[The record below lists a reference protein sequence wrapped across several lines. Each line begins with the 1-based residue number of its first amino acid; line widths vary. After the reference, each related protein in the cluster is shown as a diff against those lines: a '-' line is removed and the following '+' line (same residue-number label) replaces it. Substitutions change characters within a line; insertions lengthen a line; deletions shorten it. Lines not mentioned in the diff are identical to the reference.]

1 MKKQSKL
8 SRTVAAGLACA
19 LVLSSN
25 PIDAS
30 AAKAPSWGKTV
41 KTMTVGK
48 KYTFTVKNKPAGG
61 KVSFSSSKKAV
72 ATVTAK
78 GVVTAKSKG
87 KTVIKA
93 VVKNKKKKTVK
104 TLKKT
109 VTVNAKRVVAT
120 AKPTATPTTPTTP
133 TPSTSTTPVV
143 PTVVPEVTPTMAPTA
158 TPITSNNDKNWAL
171 VIDANDKTLIADG
184 GDNTVLTF
192 KMINTKTQKVDT
204 AANDITLDVRTSY
217 GQLSNPSITIKNG
230 TGTLVLNSEF
240 SAKEITT
247 KVTADISRQSNNGT
261 DLVGKVFGETYITF
275 EPFKISEDKSP
286 KLVKAESAQA
296 DRVTLFF
303 DREVSIEDFVV
314 KNAATGTYKVVDGK
328 QVFIANSANKPIFTI
343 SQKVNGEAKPV
354 EYPVVGLA
362 TVNGDHGTVANK
374 KALQLL
380 IAEDNVLDD
389 NNRVYVNYTNKPC
402 GINTNISFI
411 LTDAKNPEVTAIE
424 SAGMKKIK
432 VTFSEAIPATQNT
445 EKARYTINGSTYKLG
460 NATYGTYNPATAED
474 NRAVVMLTLGKNDKG
489 IQSYFRAGTAKL
501 AVTNVIDYAGITD
514 IGKNVISNQVKDF
527 EITEDANKP
536 VANITVE
543 SPEQYRVKFTGDK
556 NEKECPIFFTE
567 DKNKTQIDAVEYFS
581 KALKV
586 KVGGK
591 YISLMDTVSTFNSK
605 VELGTEEGKKVKP
618 TLEAGLNS
626 FLKVTQVSDG
636 EFVIELT
643 EDWTKFYTTS
653 LTNRNYYND
662 LYQFE
667 LPEDTVYNDNNG
679 LTNDTVIKLD
689 LNSEGS
695 PMNQQDDV
703 SPQIQAIMQT
713 DEDQYFAVQMSEPVA
728 FSKDGKESNNITLA
742 ETQSLQ
748 IAKAEFKGNE
758 PNGDVVTFDGA
769 VCGYYDTETK
779 KKTDT
784 LLQVE
789 ALYKGKTIQQLV
801 DEGYGTS
808 WTIALT
814 YVYDDVKNAAETK
827 VARFEVQPTSGLFSF
842 EYVKGTTAAV
852 NKKENDIITV
862 KLTQGVAE
870 NSEPLDIT
878 RWKLDGYNFPTDS
891 SVEVDKQT
899 GNEYVGYYVLVF
911 TVPAGTLRTKKSYVL
926 NVDKSIKS
934 IKGNTLIGSFENEF
948 VADAN

>member
-30 AAKAPSWGKTV
+30 AAKVPSWGKTV

-109 VTVNAKRVVAT
+109 VTVNAKSVVAT
-120 AKPTATPTTPTTP
+120 AKPKPTATVEPT
-133 TPSTSTTPVV
+133 TSTTPVV
-143 PTVVPEVTPTMAPTA
+143 PTVVPEVTPTVAPTA

-171 VIDANDKTLIADG
+171 VIDANDKTLVADG

-204 AANDITLDVRTSY
+204 SANDITLDVRTSY

-314 KNAATGTYKVVDGK
+314 KNAATGTYKVVNGK

-343 SQKVNGEAKPV
+343 SQKVNGEAEPV
-354 EYPVVGLA
+354 EYSVVGLA
-362 TVNGDHGTVANK
+362 TVNADHGTVANK

-474 NRAVVMLTLGKNDKG
+474 NRAVVMLTLGKDDKG

-556 NEKECPIFFTE
+556 NGKECPVFFTE

-605 VELGTEEGKKVKP
+605 VELGTEDGKKVKP

-626 FLKVTQVSDG
+626 FLKVTQISDG

-679 LTNDTVIKLD
+679 LTNDAVIKLD

-748 IAKAEFKGNE
+748 IAKAEFKGKE

-827 VARFEVQPTSGLFSF
+827 VASFEVQPTSGLFSF

>member
-109 VTVNAKRVVAT
+109 VTVNAKSVVPT
-120 AKPTATPTTPTTP
+120 AKPTATVTVEPTTSTTP
-133 TPSTSTTPVV
+133 STTPVV

-204 AANDITLDVRTSY
+204 SANDITLDVFSSF
-217 GQLSNPSITIKNG
+217 GQLSNTSVTIKNG

-240 SAKEITT
+240 SAKELTT

-261 DLVGKVFGETYITF
+261 DLVGKVSGETFITF

-286 KLVKAESAQA
+286 KLVKAESDQA

-303 DREVSIEDFVV
+303 DREVSIDDFVV
-314 KNAATGTYKVVDGK
+314 KNAATGTYKVSNGK
-328 QVFIANSANKPIFTI
+328 QVFFANSANSPVFTI
-343 SQKVNGEAKPV
+343 SQTVSGKTVK
-354 EYPVVGLA
+354 YPIVGMA
-362 TVNGDHGTVANK
+362 TVKNDDGTVANK

-380 IAEDNVLDD
+380 IAEDSALDD
-389 NNRVYVNYTNKPC
+389 NNKVSVNYTNKAC
-402 GINTNISFI
+402 GINTNASFI
-411 LTDAKNPEVTAIE
+411 LTDTKKPQFTAIE
-424 SAGMKKIK
+424 SVGMKKIK
-432 VTFSEAIPATQNT
+432 ITFSEAIPATQNT
-445 EKARYTINGSTYKLG
+445 EKAKYTINGSIYKDG
-460 NATYGTYNPATAED
+460 AVTYGTYKPATAED
-474 NRAVVMLTLGKNDKG
+474 DRAVVMLTLGKDDKG
-489 IQSYFRAGTAKL
+489 LQTYFKAGTAKL

-514 IGKNVISNQVKDF
+514 VGRNVISNQSKDF
-527 EITEDANKP
+527 TVTEDANRP

-556 NEKECPIFFTE
+556 TGKECPVFFTE

-586 KVGGK
+586 KVGDK
-591 YISLMDTVSTFNSK
+591 YISLMDTVNTFNSK

-679 LTNDTVIKLD
+679 LTNDAVIKLD
-689 LNSEGS
+689 LNTTGS

-748 IAKAEFKGNE
+748 VAKAEFKGKKA
-758 PNGDVVTFDGA
+758 NGEIVTFDGA

-784 LLQVE
+784 LLQVQ
-789 ALYKGKTIQQLV
+789 ALYNGKTIQELV
-801 DEGYGTS
+801 DEGYATS
-808 WTIALT
+808 WTVALT

-827 VARFEVQPTSGLFSF
+827 VASFEVQPTSGLFSI

-852 NKKENDIITV
+852 NKTENDIITV
-862 KLTQGVAE
+862 KFTQGV
-870 NSEPLDIT
+870 SETSDALDIT
-878 RWKLDGYNFPTDS
+878 RWKIDGYNFPENS
-891 SVEVDKQT
+891 RVEVQKES
-899 GNEYVGYYVLVF
+899 GNEYVGYHVLVF
-911 TVPAGTLRTKKSYVL
+911 TIPAGTIRTKKSHVI
-926 NVDKSIKS
+926 NVDKGIKS
-934 IKGNTLIGSFENEF
+934 IKENTLIGSFENQF
-948 VADAN
+948 VADAD